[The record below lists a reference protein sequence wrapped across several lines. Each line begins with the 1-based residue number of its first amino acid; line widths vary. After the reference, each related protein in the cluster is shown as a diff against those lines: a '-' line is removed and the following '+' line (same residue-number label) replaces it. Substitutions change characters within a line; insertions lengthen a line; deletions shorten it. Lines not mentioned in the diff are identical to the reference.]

1 MPKGGIED
9 GNVVDTARFVQ
20 WWNDWS
26 TAGDRQ
32 QLYAAAWKVNH
43 RSALEFVRALAQA
56 RTPKV
61 AVPEHIAAY
70 LTKHDDFS
78 PTFFKAFKKVRRNN
92 WRLGVVVDQTDL
104 SYPPAVTV
112 AENKRAEI
120 VMLYVVGDNSID

>member
-20 WWNDWS
+20 LWNDWS

-32 QLYAAAWKVNH
+32 QLYAAAWRVNH
-43 RSALEFVRALAQA
+43 RSALAFVNALADA

-61 AVPEHIAAY
+61 SVPAHIAAY
-70 LTKHDDFS
+70 LTKHDNFS
-78 PTFFKAFKKVRRNN
+78 PTFFKAFKKVKKYN

-104 SYPPAVTV
+104 TFPPALTL
-112 AENKRAEI
+112 AENKKAEI

>member
-56 RTPKV
+56 LELQRGDLV
-61 AVPEHIAAY
+61 AAGG
-70 LTKHDDFS
+70 LD
-78 PTFFKAFKKVRRNN
+78 
-92 WRLGVVVDQTDL
+92 RLQVAGQGFLDGHGCLL
-104 SYPPAVTV
+104 SLVF
-112 AENKRAEI
+112 I
-120 VMLYVVGDNSID
+120 G